1 MIKVSVVIP
10 TYQRCNSLKR
20 LLTALNAQSF
30 QQDEFEVIV
39 SIDGSDDGSR
49 EMIDNFKAPYLL
61 RCLWERNRGKAAAC
75 NSGIRAANSDLLIIL
90 DDDMEPSTELVGSH
104 YAAHQN
110 NPYVC
115 IVGAAPI
122 KVDPN
127 ASPTIG
133 QIADKFNS
141 HIEKLSRPGYN
152 LRIWDFYG
160 GNFSIRKSVMTESG
174 LFDESYK
181 SYGYEDVE
189 FAYRLLNRG
198 IKIIFNAHAM
208 CIQHYNDNFKGL
220 AYKTINS
227 GMNAVRLVNSHP
239 DTFSELKLIEY
250 NYTGWKWRYF
260 RLFLIWTSMLI
271 PPTRNVIISIIS
283 KTERTNLKVFDWHF
297 SLAMDYFFWLGVWTA
312 LRNDRNRKQL
322 ISKIKSGKKPQICP
336 AQ

>member
-1 MIKVSVVIP
+1 MIKVSIVIP
-10 TYQRCNSLKR
+10 TYQRCDSLKR

-30 QQDEFEVIV
+30 PQHEFEVIV
-39 SIDGSDDGSR
+39 SIDGSEDGSK

-61 RCLWERNRGKAAAC
+61 RYIWERNRGKAAAC
-75 NSGIRAANSDLLIIL
+75 NSGIRAASSDLVIIL
-90 DDDMEPSTELVGSH
+90 DDDMEPSAELVGSH
-104 YAAHQN
+104 YAAHQID
-110 NPYVC
+110 PHVC

-122 KVDPN
+122 KLDPN

-133 QIADKFNS
+133 QITDKFNT
-141 HIEKLSRPGYN
+141 HLEKLSRPDYN

-160 GNFSIRKSVMTESG
+160 GNFSIRKSVITEVG

-198 IKIIFNAHAM
+198 IKIIFNPYAM
-208 CIQHYNDNFKGL
+208 CIQHYDDDFKGL

-227 GMNAVRLVNSHP
+227 GKNAVQLVNLHP
-239 DTFSELKLIEY
+239 DTFNELKLIEY
-250 NYTGWKWRYF
+250 NYTGWKWRSL

-271 PPTRNVIISIIS
+271 PPASNLIISIIS
-283 KTERTNLKVFDWHF
+283 KTERKNIKVFERLF

-312 LRNDRNRKQL
+312 LRNDKNRKQL
-322 ISKIKSGKKPQICP
+322 IAKIKSGKKPQICP
-336 AQ
+336 TL